1 VQQLIKQRMIGWFT
15 CGALLWAMLGTGST
29 QPTAPEAVSAV
40 SGGTRVSL
48 EYTLRLNSKDNPEV
62 LESNVG
68 GEPFIYLQ
76 GSQQVVPGLEKA
88 LEGMK
93 VGEQKA
99 IAVPPEEGYGVVDKE
114 ALTEVDKAEIPA
126 DAQTVGATLQG
137 QTAEGQVMEVKVV
150 EVKDTTVVLDL
161 NHPLA
166 GKTLY
171 FDIKVLDIQKPTTP

>member
-1 VQQLIKQRMIGWFT
+1 MKQRMTFWLT
-15 CGALLWAMLGTGST
+15 CGALLWAMLGTGSAQT
-29 QPTAPEAVSAV
+29 DASEPVSTI
-40 SGGTRVSL
+40 SPGTHVSL
-48 EYTLRLNSKDNPEV
+48 EYTLRLDSKDNKDV

-68 GEPFIYLQ
+68 SKPFMYVQ

-99 IAVPPEEGYGVVDKE
+99 VAIPPEEGYGVVDKE
-114 ALTEVDKAEIPA
+114 AMMEVDKAQIPA
-126 DAQTVGATLQG
+126 DAHTVGATLQG
-137 QTAEGQVMEVKVV
+137 QTAEGQVMQVKVA
-150 EVKDTTVVLDL
+150 EIKDVTVVLDL

-171 FDIKVLDIQKPTTP
+171 FDIKVLDIQKPTAQ

>member
-1 VQQLIKQRMIGWFT
+1 MKQRMTLWLT
-15 CGALLWAMLGTGST
+15 CGALFWMMLGTGSAQT
-29 QPTAPEAVSAV
+29 GTPEPASTVSA
-40 SGGTRVSL
+40 GTRVSL
-48 EYTLRLNSKDNPEV
+48 EYTLRLDSKDNKEV

-68 GEPFIYLQ
+68 NKPFVYVQ

-99 IAVPPEEGYGVVDKE
+99 VAVPPEDGYGVMDKE
-114 ALTEVDKAEIPA
+114 AMMEVDKAQIPA
-126 DAQTVGATLQG
+126 EAQTVGATLQG
-137 QTAEGQVMEVKVV
+137 QTDEGQVMQVKVA
-150 EVKDTTVVLDL
+150 EVKDATVVLDL

-171 FDIKVLDIQKPTTP
+171 FDIKVLEIQKPTVQ